1 MEQKKKFGSY
11 VKPMMPIMT
20 VTFIIKFTGAVEYYG
35 SA

>member
-1 MEQKKKFGSY
+1 MEQKKFGSY

-20 VTFIIKFTGAVEYYG
+20 VTFIIKFIGAVEYYG